1 MDIMALNDNVFSN
14 QVVTIA
20 DDIKVPAVD
29 GNVTGYTLCLA
40 LLDYVRG
47 RINKSDVGL
56 SNVPN
61 TDFTNRV
68 ASIEGKIPSQA
79 SSTNKLADKDFVNS
93 SISTN
98 TAEFKGTYSSL
109 TELKAIQGADINDYA
124 FYVRKDSAGNTFY
137 DRYKYTSGSDP
148 WKYEYT
154 LNNSPL
160 TAAQWAALNSGITE
174 ALCKAY
180 DTHIASES
188 NPHKVT
194 KTQVGLGNV
203 DNTSDM
209 DKPVS
214 TAMQEALDG
223 KINKEGV
230 EAVVSDILTNSYGL
244 TVSNGKL
251 CVVYTE
257 E

>member
-1 MDIMALNDNVFSN
+1 MALNDNVFSN
-14 QVVTIA
+14 QVITIA
-20 DDIKVPAVD
+20 DGIKVPAVD

-40 LLDYVRG
+40 LLDYIRG

-79 SSTNKLADKDFVNS
+79 SSTNKLADKEFVNS

-98 TAEFKGTYSSL
+98 TAEFKGTYASL
-109 TELKAIQGADINDYA
+109 SELKSIQGADINDYA
-124 FYVRKDSAGNTFY
+124 FYVRKDAAGNTLY

-148 WKYEYT
+148 WKFEYT

-160 TAAQWAALNSGITE
+160 TAAQWAALNSGTNE
-174 ALCKAY
+174 ALRKAY
-180 DTHIASES
+180 DAHIASKT
-188 NPHKVT
+188 NPHEVT
-194 KTQVGLGNV
+194 KAQVGLGNV
-203 DNTSDM
+203 DDTSDM

-214 TAMQEALDG
+214 AAMQTALDT
-223 KINKEGV
+223 KIDKEGIKT
-230 EAVVSDILTNSYGL
+230 VVSDIIADSYGL
-244 TVSNGKL
+244 TVLDGKL
-251 CVVYTE
+251 CAVYTE